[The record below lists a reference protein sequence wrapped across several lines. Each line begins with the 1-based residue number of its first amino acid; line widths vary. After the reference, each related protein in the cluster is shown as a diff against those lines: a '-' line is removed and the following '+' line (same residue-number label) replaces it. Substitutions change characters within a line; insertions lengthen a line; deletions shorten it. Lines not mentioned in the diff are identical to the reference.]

1 MSRVILATAAVA
13 ALALGPIYPAL
24 PQAIAP
30 AAQEVHLRNI
40 TQLTFG
46 GENAEAYFSLDGQEI
61 IFQSTREPY
70 ECDQIFTMNADGS
83 NVKMISTGRGRTT
96 CGYFTPDKNRV
107 IYASTHLGSPDCP
120 PPPSQ
125 SEGYVWAIYPTF
137 DIFSA
142 NRDGSDIKRLTSA
155 QGYDAEGTIS
165 TDGKKIVFTSARD
178 GDLELYE
185 MNIDGTGQRR
195 LTHELGYDGGAWHSQ
210 DGQWIVWRA
219 NRPRTPE
226 EIARY
231 RDLFARN
238 LVMPSRMELMIMR
251 SDGSEKTQITSNG
264 AANFAPYFH
273 PNGRQIIFAS
283 NMNNPRGGNFDL
295 FLVNRDGT
303 GLQQITFD
311 EAFDGFPMFTADGRK
326 IIWESN
332 RNSTTP
338 GETNVFIADW
348 VE

>member
-1 MSRVILATAAVA
+1 MRKRTSWWVGVIGLVAMAAAGCSGGESVTPVA
-13 ALALGPIYPAL
+13 ERPGPSGGTESG
-24 PQAIAP
+24 
-30 AAQEVHLRNI
+30 EVHLTNLR
-40 TQLTFG
+40 QLTFG
-46 GENAEAYFSLDGQEI
+46 GENAEAYFAFDGSRL
-61 IFQSTREPY
+61 IFQTSREDVP
-70 ECDQIFTMNADGS
+70 CDQIYTMDLDGT
-83 NVKMISTGRGRTT
+83 NVQMVSTGDGRTT
-96 CGYFTPDKNRV
+96 CGYFFPDGES
-107 IYASTHLGSPDCP
+107 ILYASTHLGSPDCP

-238 LVMPSRMELMIMR
+238 LVMPARMELMIMR
-251 SDGSEKTQITSNG
+251 SDGSEKKQIYFLSGHGERDIDESATNG
-264 AANFAPYFH
+264 YAAV
-273 PNGRQIIFAS
+273 RS
-283 NMNNPRGGNFDL
+283 
-295 FLVNRDGT
+295 
-303 GLQQITFD
+303 GLEGDNYQVQTL
-311 EAFDGFPMFTADGRK
+311 
-326 IIWESN
+326 IW
-332 RNSTTP
+332 RSTD
-338 GETNVFIADW
+338 VD
-348 VE
+348 VEVPEDA